1 MPPHAAVWWLTTM
14 SFICVVVTLG
24 AASVHGEPHA
34 PVPCPDS
41 TSIGLCRSTPL
52 YSWTMSVA
60 SPATLDVNPMFEFP
74 FVMTERI
81 HTALVTVLLASVVLR
96 TSFQLPSTGGVIV
109 TAPRQLTHAIWT
121 PL

>member
-1 MPPHAAVWWLTTM
+1 
-14 SFICVVVTLG
+14 
-24 AASVHGEPHA
+24 
-34 PVPCPDS
+34 
-41 TSIGLCRSTPL
+41 
-52 YSWTMSVA
+52 
-60 SPATLDVNPMFEFP
+60 MFEFP

-81 HTALVTVLLASVVLR
+81 HTALVTVLVASVVLR